1 MNQRTLLIIGIVLLV
16 AVIACVAC
24 VALGGFGALWFL
36 SEEPGLLSTLSEF
49 SPPTESSSADPTP
62 ADFQS
67 GEMPSDET
75 LLVLENTIVP
85 DNDPEDLAG
94 RLKGVENIPDTVP
107 FPGEYNIGDRRSFW
121 VTNNDTNENFQT
133 DAVLRYEGPV
143 AYFWVEEGVSYDE
156 GDLVALAQE
165 FENDIV
171 PTDREFFGQEFFPGI
186 DNDPHIY
193 VLYTT
198 GIGFNVAGYFSSN
211 DGIHPLA
218 NEFSNAAEMFV
229 FNADNSPLDDVYTY
243 GVLAHEMQHMIHAS
257 RDANETS
264 WINEGMSEL
273 ASSLNGYGACDFG
286 SEYLI
291 DPDLQLNDWPN
302 DDTAT
307 TPHYGAG
314 CLFVTYFLERFGN
327 EATQALVADP
337 ANGMDSVDGVL
348 LAQGITDPVTGAP
361 TVGDDVVLDWTI
373 ANYLGDTSF
382 ADGRYGY
389 PQFPDVL
396 SFPVSETESVS
407 DCDSSPQTR
416 SVNQYGADYIRITC
430 GAEATLRFEGSTS
443 TGLLPASAYSGEYAF
458 WSNKGDVSDMTLTRA
473 FDFTGVSGDLNLS
486 FQTWYDIETDWDYVY
501 LLGSTNNGDDWEFI
515 TTPSGTDTNPTG
527 NSYGWGF
534 TGLSGGGNV
543 SEWAQETVDISQFAG
558 EQVLLR
564 FEYVTDAAVNGEG
577 FMIDDITIDEIGY
590 SEDFEA
596 GDGGWEALG
605 FARVTNVLPQTFRLA
620 LINHDT
626 ETVDYIDIPDG
637 NVVDVPLNGDDVTLV
652 VIGTTRFTRQTAA
665 YRFSFVP

>member
-49 SPPTESSSADPTP
+49 SPPTDSSSADPTP

-75 LLVLENTIVP
+75 LLTLENTIVP
-85 DNDPEDLAG
+85 ENDPEDLAD
-94 RLKGVENIPDTVP
+94 RLKGIENIPDTVP
-107 FPGEYNIGDRRSFW
+107 FPGEYSIGDERSFW
-121 VTNNDTNENFQT
+121 ITNNDTDLSSQVN
-133 DAVLRYEGPV
+133 AVLRYEGPV

-193 VLYTT
+193 VLYTP
-198 GIGFNVAGYFSSN
+198 GIGFSIAGYFSSN

-218 NEFSNAAEMFV
+218 NEYSNAAEMFV
-229 FNADNSPLDDVYTY
+229 FNSDNSALDDVYTY
-243 GVLAHEMQHMIHAS
+243 GVLAHEFQHMIHAY
-257 RDANETS
+257 RDQNETS
-264 WINEGMSEL
+264 WLNEGMSEL
-273 ASSLNGYGACDFG
+273 ASSLNGYGACDFA
-286 SEYLI
+286 SEYLV
-291 DPDLQLNDWPN
+291 DPDVSLNDWPN
-302 DDTAT
+302 DSNAT

-314 CLFVTYFLERFGN
+314 CLFVTYFLERFGK

-337 ANGMDSVDGVL
+337 ANGMDSVDDVL
-348 LAQGITDPVTGAP
+348 LAEGIANPSTGSP
-361 TVGDDVVLDWTI
+361 FVGDDVVLDWAV
-373 ANYLGDTSF
+373 ANYLADPSF

-389 PQFPDVL
+389 SQYPDSL
-396 SFPVSETESVS
+396 HFPVSATETA
-407 DCDSSPQTR
+407 DCSTDPQTR
-416 SVNQYGADYIRITC
+416 SVNQYGADYISLAC
-430 GAEATLRFEGSTS
+430 GGTLRFEGSTS
-443 TGLLPASAYSGEYAF
+443 TGLLPASAYSGDYAF

-473 FDFTGVSGDLNLS
+473 FDFSGVSGDINLS
-486 FQTWYDIETDWDYVY
+486 FQTWFDIETDWDYVY
-501 LLGSTNNGDDWEFI
+501 LLGSTNNGDDWDFI

-543 SEWAQETVDISQFAG
+543 SEWTQETVDISQYAG
-558 EQVLLR
+558 QQVLLR

-577 FMIDDITIDEIGY
+577 FLIDDITIDEIGY

-596 GDGGWEALG
+596 GDGGWEGLG
-605 FARVTNVLPQTFRLA
+605 FARVTNVLPQTFRIA
-620 LINHDT
+620 VINHDA
-626 ETVDYIDIPDG
+626 ETVEYIDIPDG

-652 VIGTTRFTRQTAA
+652 VVGTTRFTRQTAA